1 MAAQDASENAPSKRM
16 VSARLSP
23 GGCRDAR
30 PSPEW
35 PGPPSRGQPL
45 GFLRPRALEDR
56 LMVDSTPVMD
66 RRAFLGTLTGGLLA
80 APLAA
85 EAQRAGKV
93 PRIGYLH
100 VAPRPSPFLEMLGQ
114 GLRDLGYVEDQDFA
128 FEYRSADGKVE
139 RLPTLAADLVHLNV
153 DLIVTATAPAAR
165 AAKEATTTIPIVM
178 VGVNYDPLAL
188 GYVASLAHPGGN
200 VTGLFFLHLDLL
212 AKRLGVFKEM
222 LPSVGRVAVLSDP
235 LSADQLKQVEVVN
248 RSLGFKLHPVELR
261 EPQLDV
267 QSVFRAAVR
276 SRAEGLFVLET
287 VNMFR
292 ERSQIAQLA
301 LKHRLPTS
309 FAFREYV
316 DAGGLASYGVNF
328 PDMGRR
334 AAIYVDRIL
343 KGAKPADL
351 PVEQATKFELV
362 INLKTAKAL
371 GLTIPPALLQRAD
384 QVIE

>member
-1 MAAQDASENAPSKRM
+1 MAHRREQIC
-16 VSARLSP
+16 LP
-23 GGCRDAR
+23 GMPRR
-30 PSPEW
+30 T
-35 PGPPSRGQPL
+35 
-45 GFLRPRALEDR
+45 FLAI
-56 LMVDSTPVMD
+56 T
-66 RRAFLGTLTGGLLA
+66 AGGLLA

-100 VAPRPSPFLEMLGQ
+100 VVPRPSPFFQMLGQ

-139 RLPTLAADLVHLNV
+139 RLPALAADLVHLNV

-188 GYVASLAHPGGN
+188 GYVASLARPGGN

-267 QSVFRAAVR
+267 ESAFRAAVR

-287 VNMFR
+287 VNIFR

-334 AAIYVDRIL
+334 TAIYVDRIL

-362 INLKTAKAL
+362 INLKTAKVL
-371 GLTIPPALLQRAD
+371 GLTIPPSLLQRAD

>member
-1 MAAQDASENAPSKRM
+1 
-16 VSARLSP
+16 V
-23 GGCRDAR
+23 
-30 PSPEW
+30 
-35 PGPPSRGQPL
+35 
-45 GFLRPRALEDR
+45 
-56 LMVDSTPVMD
+56 D
-66 RRAFLGTLTGGLLA
+66 RRAFIGTIAGGLLA

-100 VAPRPSPFLEMLGQ
+100 VVPRPLPFLQMLGQ

-153 DLIVTATAPAAR
+153 DLIVTTTAPAAR

-188 GYVASLAHPGGN
+188 GYVASLARPGGN

-267 QSVFRAAVR
+267 ESAFRAAVR

-287 VNMFR
+287 VNIFR

-351 PVEQATKFELV
+351 PVEQATKFEFV

-371 GLTIPPALLQRAD
+371 GLTIPPSLLQRAD

>member
-1 MAAQDASENAPSKRM
+1 
-16 VSARLSP
+16 
-23 GGCRDAR
+23 
-30 PSPEW
+30 
-35 PGPPSRGQPL
+35 
-45 GFLRPRALEDR
+45 
-56 LMVDSTPVMD
+56 
-66 RRAFLGTLTGGLLA
+66 
-80 APLAA
+80 
-85 EAQRAGKV
+85 
-93 PRIGYLH
+93 
-100 VAPRPSPFLEMLGQ
+100 MLGQ

-153 DLIVTATAPAAR
+153 DLIVTTTAPAAR

-188 GYVASLAHPGGN
+188 GYVASLARPGGN

-261 EPQLDV
+261 EPKLDV
-267 QSVFRAAVR
+267 ESAFRAAVR

-287 VNMFR
+287 VNIFR

-316 DAGGLASYGVNF
+316 DAGGLGSYGVNF

-371 GLTIPPALLQRAD
+371 GLTIPQSLLQRAD

>member
-1 MAAQDASENAPSKRM
+1 
-16 VSARLSP
+16 
-23 GGCRDAR
+23 
-30 PSPEW
+30 
-35 PGPPSRGQPL
+35 
-45 GFLRPRALEDR
+45 
-56 LMVDSTPVMD
+56 MD
-66 RRAFLGTLTGGLLA
+66 RRTFIAGMSGGGLLA

-93 PRIGYLH
+93 PRIRYLH
-100 VAPRPSPFLEMLGQ
+100 VVPRPLPFLQMLGQ

-188 GYVASLAHPGGN
+188 GYVASLARPGGN

-235 LSADQLKQVEVVN
+235 LSVDQLKQAEVVN

-261 EPQLDV
+261 EPQFDV
-267 QSVFRAAVR
+267 ESAFRAAVR

-287 VNMFR
+287 VNIFR

-316 DAGGLASYGVNF
+316 DAGGLASSGVNF
-328 PDMGRR
+328 HLRGQDPQGRQTR
-334 AAIYVDRIL
+334 R
-343 KGAKPADL
+343 PA
-351 PVEQATKFELV
+351 
-362 INLKTAKAL
+362 
-371 GLTIPPALLQRAD
+371 G
-384 QVIE
+384 

>member
-1 MAAQDASENAPSKRM
+1 MA
-16 VSARLSP
+16 
-23 GGCRDAR
+23 
-30 PSPEW
+30 
-35 PGPPSRGQPL
+35 
-45 GFLRPRALEDR
+45 
-56 LMVDSTPVMD
+56 
-66 RRAFLGTLTGGLLA
+66 GGLLA

-100 VAPRPSPFLEMLGQ
+100 VVPRPSPFLGMLGQ

-188 GYVASLAHPGGN
+188 GYVTSLARPGGN

-222 LPSVGRVAVLSDP
+222 LPSVGRVTVLSDP

-248 RSLGFKLHPVELR
+248 RSLGFRLHPVELR

-267 QSVFRAAVR
+267 QSAFRAAVR

-371 GLTIPPALLQRAD
+371 GMMIPPSLLQRAD

>member
-1 MAAQDASENAPSKRM
+1 M
-16 VSARLSP
+16 VAV
-23 GGCRDAR
+23 A
-30 PSPEW
+30 
-35 PGPPSRGQPL
+35 
-45 GFLRPRALEDR
+45 
-56 LMVDSTPVMD
+56 
-66 RRAFLGTLTGGLLA
+66 GGLLA

-85 EAQRAGKV
+85 EAQRARKM

-100 VAPRPSPFLEMLGQ
+100 VVPRPSPFFQMFAQ
-114 GLRDLGYVEDQDFA
+114 GLGDLGYVEDQNIA

-153 DLIVTATAPAAR
+153 DLIVTSVAPAAR
-165 AAKEATTTIPIVM
+165 AAKDATTTIPIVM

-188 GYVASLAHPGGN
+188 GYVASLARPGGN
-200 VTGLFFLHLDLL
+200 VTGIFFLHLDLL

-222 LPSVGRVAVLSDP
+222 LPGVGRVAVLSDP

-248 RSLGFKLHPVELR
+248 RSLGFKLYPVELR
-261 EPQLDV
+261 EPQLDAE
-267 QSVFRAAVR
+267 SALRAAVR

-287 VNMFR
+287 VNIFQK
-292 ERSQIAQLA
+292 RSQIAQLA

-334 AAIYVDRIL
+334 TAIYADRIL
-343 KGAKPADL
+343 KGTKPADL
-351 PVEQATKFELV
+351 PVEQATTFELV
-362 INLKTAKAL
+362 INLKTAKQIGVMFPQSVL
-371 GLTIPPALLQRAD
+371 YQAD
-384 QVIE
+384 KVIKESAGINR

>member
-1 MAAQDASENAPSKRM
+1 M
-16 VSARLSP
+16 
-23 GGCRDAR
+23 
-30 PSPEW
+30 
-35 PGPPSRGQPL
+35 
-45 GFLRPRALEDR
+45 
-56 LMVDSTPVMD
+56 
-66 RRAFLGTLTGGLLA
+66 
-80 APLAA
+80 
-85 EAQRAGKV
+85 
-93 PRIGYLH
+93 
-100 VAPRPSPFLEMLGQ
+100 
-114 GLRDLGYVEDQDFA
+114 RDLGYVEDQDFA

-153 DLIVTATAPAAR
+153 DLIVTTTAPAAR

-188 GYVASLAHPGGN
+188 GYVASLARPGGN

-267 QSVFRAAVR
+267 ESAFRAAVR

-287 VNMFR
+287 VNIFR

-362 INLKTAKAL
+362 INLKTAKTL
-371 GLTIPPALLQRAD
+371 GLTIPTSVLARAD

>member
-1 MAAQDASENAPSKRM
+1 
-16 VSARLSP
+16 
-23 GGCRDAR
+23 
-30 PSPEW
+30 
-35 PGPPSRGQPL
+35 
-45 GFLRPRALEDR
+45 
-56 LMVDSTPVMD
+56 
-66 RRAFLGTLTGGLLA
+66 
-80 APLAA
+80 
-85 EAQRAGKV
+85 
-93 PRIGYLH
+93 
-100 VAPRPSPFLEMLGQ
+100 MLGQ

-153 DLIVTATAPAAR
+153 DLIVTTTAPASR

-188 GYVASLAHPGGN
+188 GYVASLARPGGN

-267 QSVFRAAVR
+267 ESAFRAAVR

-287 VNMFR
+287 VNIFR

-362 INLKTAKAL
+362 INLKTAKVL
-371 GLTIPPALLQRAD
+371 GLTIPPSLLQRAD

>member
-1 MAAQDASENAPSKRM
+1 
-16 VSARLSP
+16 
-23 GGCRDAR
+23 
-30 PSPEW
+30 
-35 PGPPSRGQPL
+35 
-45 GFLRPRALEDR
+45 
-56 LMVDSTPVMD
+56 MD
-66 RRAFLGTLTGGLLA
+66 RRGFIHTLAGGLLA

-100 VAPRPSPFLEMLGQ
+100 MVSIVSPFLQMLGQ

-153 DLIVTATAPAAR
+153 DLIVTTTAPAAR

-188 GYVASLAHPGGN
+188 GYVASLARPGGN

-267 QSVFRAAVR
+267 ESAFRAAVR

-287 VNMFR
+287 VNIFR

-343 KGAKPADL
+343 KGAKPGDL
-351 PVEQATKFELV
+351 PVEQATKFEFV

-371 GLTIPPALLQRAD
+371 SLTIPPSLLQRAD

>member
-1 MAAQDASENAPSKRM
+1 MN
-16 VSARLSP
+16 
-23 GGCRDAR
+23 
-30 PSPEW
+30 
-35 PGPPSRGQPL
+35 
-45 GFLRPRALEDR
+45 
-56 LMVDSTPVMD
+56 
-66 RRAFLGTLTGGLLA
+66 RRAFLAATAGSLLA

-100 VAPRPSPFLEMLGQ
+100 VVPRPSPFLQMLGQ
-114 GLRDLGYVEDQDFA
+114 GLRDLGYVEDQNFA
-128 FEYRSADGKVE
+128 FEFRSADGKVE

-153 DLIVTATAPAAR
+153 DLIVTTTAPAAR

-178 VGVNYDPLAL
+178 VGVDPLAL
-188 GYVASLAHPGGN
+188 GYVASLARPGGN

-222 LPSVGRVAVLSDP
+222 LPTVGRVAVLSDP

-267 QSVFRAAVR
+267 ESAFRAAVR

-287 VNMFR
+287 VNIFR

-351 PVEQATKFELV
+351 PVEQATTFELI

-371 GLTIPPALLQRAD
+371 GLTIPPSLLQRAD

>member
-1 MAAQDASENAPSKRM
+1 
-16 VSARLSP
+16 
-23 GGCRDAR
+23 
-30 PSPEW
+30 
-35 PGPPSRGQPL
+35 
-45 GFLRPRALEDR
+45 
-56 LMVDSTPVMD
+56 MD
-66 RRAFLGTLTGGLLA
+66 RRTFIAGMSGGGLLA

-100 VAPRPSPFLEMLGQ
+100 VVPRPLPFLQMLGQ

-153 DLIVTATAPAAR
+153 DLIVTSTAPAAR

-188 GYVASLAHPGGN
+188 GYVASLARPGGN

-267 QSVFRAAVR
+267 ESAFRAAVR

-287 VNMFR
+287 VNIFR

-301 LKHRLPTS
+301 LKHRLPSS

-351 PVEQATKFELV
+351 PVEQATTFELV

-371 GLTIPPALLQRAD
+371 GLTIPPSLLQRAD

>member
-1 MAAQDASENAPSKRM
+1 MLLRAVLAA
-16 VSARLSP
+16 
-23 GGCRDAR
+23 
-30 PSPEW
+30 
-35 PGPPSRGQPL
+35 
-45 GFLRPRALEDR
+45 ALV
-56 LMVDSTPVMD
+56 L
-66 RRAFLGTLTGGLLA
+66 ALLA
-80 APLAA
+80 APPDTH
-85 EAQRAGKV
+85 AQRAGKV

-100 VAPRPSPFLEMLGQ
+100 VFPRPSPFFQMLGQ
-114 GLRDLGYVEDQDFA
+114 GLRDLGYVEGQNFA

-165 AAKEATTTIPIVM
+165 AAKEATTTIPIIM

-188 GYVASLAHPGGN
+188 GYVASLARPGGN

-267 QSVFRAAVR
+267 ESAFRAAVR

-287 VNMFR
+287 VNIFR

-334 AAIYVDRIL
+334 TAIYVDRIL

-371 GLTIPPALLQRAD
+371 GLTIPPSLLERAD

>member
-1 MAAQDASENAPSKRM
+1 
-16 VSARLSP
+16 
-23 GGCRDAR
+23 
-30 PSPEW
+30 
-35 PGPPSRGQPL
+35 
-45 GFLRPRALEDR
+45 
-56 LMVDSTPVMD
+56 MD
-66 RRAFLGTLTGGLLA
+66 RRRFLLTSLAGALA
-80 APLAA
+80 APLDTD
-85 EAQRAGKV
+85 AQRARKV

-100 VAPRPSPFLEMLGQ
+100 VVPRPSPFFLMFGQ
-114 GLRDLGYVEDQDFA
+114 GLRDLGYVEDQNFA

-139 RLPTLAADLVHLNV
+139 RLPTLAADLVRLNV
-153 DLIVTATAPAAR
+153 DLIVTSTAPAAR

-188 GYVASLAHPGGN
+188 GYVASLARPGGN

-222 LPSVGRVAVLSDP
+222 LPSVGRVAVLSDA

-267 QSVFRAAVR
+267 ESAFRAAVR
-276 SRAEGLFVLET
+276 SQAKGLFVLET
-287 VNMFR
+287 VNIFR

-343 KGAKPADL
+343 NGAKPADL
-351 PVEQATKFELV
+351 PVEQAAKFELV
-362 INLKTAKAL
+362 INLKTAKVL
-371 GLTIPPALLQRAD
+371 GLTIPPSLLLRAD

>member
-1 MAAQDASENAPSKRM
+1 
-16 VSARLSP
+16 
-23 GGCRDAR
+23 
-30 PSPEW
+30 
-35 PGPPSRGQPL
+35 
-45 GFLRPRALEDR
+45 
-56 LMVDSTPVMD
+56 MD
-66 RRAFLGTLTGGLLA
+66 RRTFIAGMSGGGLLA

-100 VAPRPSPFLEMLGQ
+100 VVPRPSPFLQMLGQ
-114 GLRDLGYVEDQDFA
+114 GLRDLGYVEDQNFA
-128 FEYRSADGKVE
+128 FEFRSADGKVE

-153 DLIVTATAPAAR
+153 DLIVTSTAPAAR

-188 GYVASLAHPGGN
+188 GYVASLARPGGN

-267 QSVFRAAVR
+267 ESAFRAAVR

-287 VNMFR
+287 VNIFR

-301 LKHRLPTS
+301 LKHRLPSS

-362 INLKTAKAL
+362 INLKTAKVL
-371 GLTIPPALLQRAD
+371 GLTIPPSLLQRAD

>member
-1 MAAQDASENAPSKRM
+1 
-16 VSARLSP
+16 
-23 GGCRDAR
+23 
-30 PSPEW
+30 
-35 PGPPSRGQPL
+35 
-45 GFLRPRALEDR
+45 
-56 LMVDSTPVMD
+56 
-66 RRAFLGTLTGGLLA
+66 
-80 APLAA
+80 
-85 EAQRAGKV
+85 
-93 PRIGYLH
+93 
-100 VAPRPSPFLEMLGQ
+100 MLGQ

-153 DLIVTATAPAAR
+153 DLIVTTTAPAAR

-188 GYVASLAHPGGN
+188 GYVASLARPGGN

-267 QSVFRAAVR
+267 ESAFRAAVR

-287 VNMFR
+287 VNIFR

-351 PVEQATKFELV
+351 PVQQATKFELV

-371 GLTIPPALLQRAD
+371 GLTIPPSLLLRAD
-384 QVIE
+384 QVIDQ